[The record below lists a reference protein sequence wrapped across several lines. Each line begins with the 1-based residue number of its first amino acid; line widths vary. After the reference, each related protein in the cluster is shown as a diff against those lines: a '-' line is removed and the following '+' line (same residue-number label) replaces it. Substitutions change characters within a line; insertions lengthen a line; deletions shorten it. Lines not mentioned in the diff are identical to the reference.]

1 MNPDTHD
8 LNLPDT
14 ATTQP
19 AKRTG
24 RPPVWTA
31 ELIAEHKTALI
42 NHVIA
47 GQSVT
52 SYVQQDGN
60 PGWDTVYKWMDEDQT
75 FNEEFE
81 RARIRSAHSHADRA
95 VHISELVQAKQLD
108 ANAARVIIDEAK
120 WTAGTRMPRTYGPK
134 VDHTIEGTITHK
146 PQWLWGIDLTDDRQA
161 VTRTSVGALP
171 GRDIST
177 GNGENDLPDVVGAS
191 DPTL

>member
-1 MNPDTHD
+1 MQPDNHD

-14 ATTQP
+14 SANPQ
-19 AKRTG
+19 KKLG
-24 RPPVWTA
+24 RPKVWTA
-31 ELIAEHKTALI
+31 ERIAEHKAAII
-42 NHVIA
+42 NHVIS

-52 SYVQQDGN
+52 SYVRQDGN
-60 PGWDTVYKWMDEDQT
+60 PGWDTVYKWMDEDQS
-75 FNEEFE
+75 FNEAFE

-134 VDHTIEGTITHK
+134 VDHHVEGSITHM
-146 PQWLWGIDLTDDRQA
+146 PGWLIDISDDRQA

-171 GRDIST
+171 GSDISS
-177 GNGENDLPDVVGAS
+177 GNGETDIPDVVGTS